1 MFEIEKT
8 LYPRIQLKTLITE
21 LSLSII
27 GYLL

>member
-8 LYPRIQLKTLITE
+8 LYPRILKTLITE